1 MDTPAQAVLL
11 LQPGAPLAP
20 LQPLLKQLGLD
31 ARPMHPGSTDPT
43 LQVWYTLSHPDSA
56 SLDAALARLQ
66 QAPGVDGAY
75 RKPEGEPPG

>member
-1 MDTPAQAVLL
+1 MNTPEQAVLL
-11 LQPGAPLAP
+11 LQPGAALAP

-31 ARPMHPGSTDPT
+31 ARPLHPGSSDPT
-43 LQVWYTLSHPDSA
+43 LQGWYTLHHQGPGD
-56 SLDAALARLQ
+56 LDAALSRLQ